1 MKVLARHVAK
11 FSLFSGS
18 ISKMRELMLS
28 TFNSQHL
35 SFVLGG
41 QLLKWQE
48 SALRCGFDEAF
59 KLK

>member
-1 MKVLARHVAK
+1 
-11 FSLFSGS
+11 
-18 ISKMRELMLS
+18 MLS